1 MTEVLHPLDVE
12 LRESR
17 ATPLTSLKDNDTYG
31 FLLVAQ
37 LLEECYKTTLGI
49 VKTEGNHIARVL
61 VLNLI
66 STEKGELGVF
76 TETYLE
82 NLKCEESA

>member
-12 LRESR
+12 LCESR

-37 LLEECYKTTLGI
+37 LLEESYEPSLWV
-49 VKTEGNHIARVL
+49 VKAEGNHIARVL

-82 NLKCEESA
+82 NLKCEEGA

>member
-1 MTEVLHPLDVE
+1 M
-12 LRESR
+12 
-17 ATPLTSLKDNDTYG
+17 
-31 FLLVAQ
+31 AQ
-37 LLEECYKTTLGI
+37 LLEECDEPSLWV
-49 VKTEGNHIARVL
+49 VKTKGNHIARVL

-82 NLKCEESA
+82 NLKCEEGA